1 MVAVTDTNRSPI
13 IGILALLFAVIST
26 LSGAARLGIK
36 YAITRNLTVDDH
48 LISVSMAFSV
58 LQTVCITIAARNGY
72 GEAESASSQ
81 ERIDIALKVHHPF
94 SPDEFVADVVQAV
107 YAAEMLYVASL
118 TFSKLSSLAF
128 MTFLMQRTRKAE
140 WVLIAIISAWA
151 VAAEF
156 AVAFQCNLPQPWRW
170 NQKRCFNRDAWW
182 MVFGAFN
189 ILSEGALILVPSML
203 ILRIQMAVPRKIV
216 ATACFLT
223 RFLVIVAIILE
234 LVYRQQNNHASDP
247 LLAIWKAAVC
257 VQLVQCLSIVMA
269 CAPHLKPFM
278 DGLQSTGLRLYH
290 LPGETSGRGEYAR
303 VSKAK
308 AAAHELSGLVG
319 VANSTAISAGRE
331 QQDWDDTMSHSSQDH
346 IIRETR
352 TWVVEEQY
360 NPDAATNRPTD
371 SESNGSH
378 GPHESTS
385 H

>member
-81 ERIDIALKVHHPF
+81 ERIDIALK
-94 SPDEFVADVVQAV
+94 AV

-156 AVAFQCNLPQPWRW
+156 AVAFQCDLPQPWRW
-170 NQKRCFNRDAWW
+170 NQKRCFDRVRYYTLTKCEEFRLTSPGCMYAHTPNSDGGSEEDSCHRL
-182 MVFGAFN
+182 
-189 ILSEGALILVPSML
+189 LSHSLLVCS
-203 ILRIQMAVPRKIV
+203 
-216 ATACFLT
+216 
-223 RFLVIVAIILE
+223 LVTSRSTFV
-234 LVYRQQNNHASDP
+234 DP

-371 SESNGSH
+371 ISDAEG
-378 GPHESTS
+378 GP
-385 H
+385 

>member
-1 MVAVTDTNRSPI
+1 MVVVTDTNRSPI

-36 YAITRNLTVDDH
+36 YAITRKFTVDDH
-48 LISVSMAFSV
+48 LISVAMAFSV
-58 LQTVCITIAARNGY
+58 LQTICITIAAQNGY

-81 ERIDIALKVHHPF
+81 ERIDIALK
-94 SPDEFVADVVQAV
+94 SV

-118 TFSKLSSLAF
+118 TFSKLSALAF
-128 MTFLMQRTRKAE
+128 MTFLMQRTRKTE
-140 WVLIAIISAWA
+140 WILIALISAWG

-156 AVAFQCNLPQPWRW
+156 AVAFQCDLPQPWRW
-170 NQKRCFNRDAWW
+170 NQKRCFNSDAWW
-182 MVFGAFN
+182 MVFGAFD
-189 ILSEGALILVPSML
+189 ILSEIALIIVPSLL
-203 ILRIQMAVPRKIV
+203 IYRIQMAVPRKVV
-216 ATACFLT
+216 AITCFST
-223 RFLVIVAIILE
+223 RLLVAIAIILE
-234 LVYRQQNNHASDP
+234 LVYRQENKHAPDP

-257 VQLVQCLSIVMA
+257 VQLVQCLSIIVA

-278 DGLQSTGLRLYH
+278 DGLQSTGLRMYY

-319 VANSTAISAGRE
+319 VENSTAVSAGRG
-331 QQDWDDTMSHSSQDH
+331 QQDWDDAMSHTSQSH

-360 NPDAATNRPTD
+360 NPDAAAHRPTD
-371 SESNGSH
+371 TESNGSH
-378 GPHESTS
+378 GLHESTS
-385 H
+385 N

>member
-1 MVAVTDTNRSPI
+1 MVVVTDTNRSPI

-36 YAITRNLTVDDH
+36 YAITRKFTVDDH
-48 LISVSMAFSV
+48 LICVAMAFSV
-58 LQTVCITIAARNGY
+58 LQTICITIAAQNGY

-81 ERIDIALKVHHPF
+81 ERIDIALK
-94 SPDEFVADVVQAV
+94 SV

-118 TFSKLSSLAF
+118 TFSKLSALAF
-128 MTFLMQRTRKAE
+128 MTFLMQRTRKTE
-140 WVLIAIISAWA
+140 WILIALISAWG

-156 AVAFQCNLPQPWRW
+156 AVAFQCDLPQPWRW
-170 NQKRCFNRDAWW
+170 NQKR
-182 MVFGAFN
+182 
-189 ILSEGALILVPSML
+189 
-203 ILRIQMAVPRKIV
+203 
-216 ATACFLT
+216 
-223 RFLVIVAIILE
+223 VAIAIIIE
-234 LVYRQQNNHASDP
+234 LVYRQQNKHAPDP

-257 VQLVQCLSIVMA
+257 VQLVQCLSIVVA

-278 DGLQSTGLRLYH
+278 DGLQSTGLRMYY

-319 VANSTAISAGRE
+319 VENSTAVSAGRG
-331 QQDWDDTMSHSSQDH
+331 QQDWDDAMSHTSQSH

-360 NPDAATNRPTD
+360 NPDAAANRPTD
-371 SESNGSH
+371 TESTGSH
-378 GPHESTS
+378 GLHEPTS
-385 H
+385 N